1 MRVISLSRVRNSEL
15 KRPTGVRKNVTDGVG
30 GTFVK
35 WYMERI
41 GKERLT

>member
-1 MRVISLSRVRNSEL
+1 MPVISLSRVRNSKL
-15 KRPTGVRKNVTDGVG
+15 KRPTGLRETVTDGVG